1 MADDFYSILDVSPDA
16 SAEEIK
22 ERYRFFAQAYH
33 PDKFTSLKHKKQGEE
48 RFKRINEAYG
58 ILSDSEKR
66 AVYDKKRSAQSS
78 RAEENQ
84 RQRDKAEAE
93 RQRRKERQ
101 QREQAEAE
109 RRRAEE
115 ERRKHEEAEAAQ
127 RRAEEEQQ
135 RREQAEYEEQCA
147 AEERH
152 KRAQVEA
159 TRRRRVAVG
168 IGIAVIVVIAF
179 LNTSWW
185 SLLFRRPTSSPPPMS
200 EVPSLREQAIP
211 NKTSTGSASF
221 EKTHAQ
227 AEEGDVPAQYFL
239 CLMYQG
245 TDVAQDSIEALK
257 WCHKAAEQGYPLAQ
271 YELGVMYRI
280 EQKAA
285 AQGVPEAQYN
295 LGLMYDTGRGVPQ
308 DYVQA
313 HKWANL
319 AASKGYKEAV
329 KTRDSLAKLM
339 TPDQIAEAQRLAH
352 EWRPKPAQP

>member
-211 NKTSTGSASF
+211 NKTSN
-221 EKTHAQ
+221 
-227 AEEGDVPAQYFL
+227 
-239 CLMYQG
+239 
-245 TDVAQDSIEALK
+245 
-257 WCHKAAEQGYPLAQ
+257 
-271 YELGVMYRI
+271 EL
-280 EQKAA
+280 
-285 AQGVPEAQYN
+285 
-295 LGLMYDTGRGVPQ
+295 
-308 DYVQA
+308 
-313 HKWANL
+313 
-319 AASKGYKEAV
+319 
-329 KTRDSLAKLM
+329 
-339 TPDQIAEAQRLAH
+339 
-352 EWRPKPAQP
+352 